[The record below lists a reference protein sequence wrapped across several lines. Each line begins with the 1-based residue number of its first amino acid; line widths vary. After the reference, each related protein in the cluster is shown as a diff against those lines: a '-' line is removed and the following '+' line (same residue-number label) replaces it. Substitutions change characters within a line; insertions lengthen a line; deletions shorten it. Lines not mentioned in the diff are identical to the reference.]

1 MTRRYCL
8 TLDLID
14 DPQVIAEYRRYHQSV
29 WPEVTDCLRETGI
42 VDMELYLL
50 GTRLI
55 MVLEVDEK
63 FSFENKALI
72 EGENQKVQEW
82 EKLMWKFQRA
92 VPEAKP
98 GEKWTLMERVFK
110 LEPETDAHK

>member
-1 MTRRYCL
+1 MTHRYCL

-14 DPQVIAEYRRYHQSV
+14 DPQLIAEYRRYHEAV

-63 FSFENKALI
+63 FSLEKKASI
-72 EGENQKVQEW
+72 ERGNAKVQEW

-92 VPEAKP
+92 MPQAKP

-110 LEPETDAHK
+110 L

>member
-1 MTRRYCL
+1 MTPDKMTRRYCL

-14 DPQVIAEYRRYHQSV
+14 DPQLIAEYRRYHEAV

-63 FSFENKALI
+63 FSFENKARI
-72 EGENQKVQEW
+72 ERGNAKVQEW

-92 VPEAKP
+92 VPQAKP
-98 GEKWTLMERVFK
+98 GEKWALMERVFK
-110 LEPETDAHK
+110 L

>member
-1 MTRRYCL
+1 MTHRYCL
-8 TLDLID
+8 TLDLKD
-14 DPQVIAEYRRYHQSV
+14 DPQLIAEYRRYHEAV

-55 MVLEVDEK
+55 MVLEVDQK
-63 FSFENKALI
+63 FSFENKARI
-72 EGENQKVQEW
+72 ERGNSKVQEW

-92 VPEAKP
+92 VPQANP
-98 GEKWTLMERVFK
+98 GEKWALMERVFK
-110 LEPETDAHK
+110 L

>member
-1 MTRRYCL
+1 MTYRYCL

-14 DPQVIAEYRRYHQSV
+14 DLQLIAEYRRYHEAV

-50 GTRLI
+50 GTRLV
-55 MVLEVDEK
+55 MVLEVGEK
-63 FSFENKALI
+63 FSFEKKASI
-72 EGENQKVQEW
+72 ERGNAKVQEW

-92 VPEAKP
+92 VAQANP
-98 GEKWTLMERVFK
+98 GEKWALMERVFK
-110 LEPETDAHK
+110 L

>member
-1 MTRRYCL
+1 MKRRYCL

-14 DPQVIAEYRRYHQSV
+14 DPQLVAEYRRYHEAV

-50 GTRLI
+50 GTRLV

-63 FSFENKALI
+63 FSFEEKGRI
-72 EGENQKVQEW
+72 ERGNTKVQEW

-92 VPEAKP
+92 VAQAKP
-98 GEKWTLMERVFK
+98 GEKWALMERVFK
-110 LEPETDAHK
+110 L

>member
-14 DPQVIAEYRRYHQSV
+14 DPQLIVEYRRYHEAV
-29 WPEVTDCLRETGI
+29 WPEVTECLRETGI

-55 MVLEVDEK
+55 MVIEADEK
-63 FSFENKALI
+63 FSFEDKARI
-72 EGENQKVQEW
+72 ERGNAKVQEW
-82 EKLMWKFQRA
+82 EKLTWNFQRA
-92 VPEAKP
+92 VREAKP
-98 GEKWTLMERVFK
+98 QEKWALMERVFK
-110 LEPETDAHK
+110 LERKK

>member
-1 MTRRYCL
+1 MTHRYCL

-14 DPQVIAEYRRYHQSV
+14 DPQLIAEYRRHHEAV

-55 MVLEVDEK
+55 MVIEVDEK
-63 FSFENKALI
+63 FSFENKARI
-72 EGENQKVQEW
+72 ESGNAKVQEW
-82 EKLMWKFQRA
+82 EKLMWKFQSP
-92 VPEAKP
+92 VPGAKP
-98 GEKWTLMERVFK
+98 GEKWVLMDRVFK
-110 LEPETDAHK
+110 L

>member
-1 MTRRYCL
+1 MTPDKMTHRYCL

-14 DPQVIAEYRRYHQSV
+14 DPHLIAEYRRYHEAV

-50 GTRLI
+50 GTRLV

-63 FSFENKALI
+63 FSFEGKARI
-72 EGENQKVQEW
+72 ERGNAKVQEW

-92 VPEAKP
+92 VPQAKP
-98 GEKWTLMERVFK
+98 GEKWARMERVFK
-110 LEPETDAHK
+110 L